1 MCAGWRQ
8 SVGGSSAK
16 KRGNRRAGGRLPLS
30 HGPCGARGGETHSSA
45 ACDAGN
51 NPRAAGLPP
60 ASTLAGIS
68 SVTPPQVHAVL
79 GDGSTAV
86 AFAQRAVAMELDA
99 LVPLLALIRSL
110 LVAAAARSSGSSAG
124 AVPLPLPPPPLDAL
138 LRVTS
143 PAFSPRQQQHIGS
156 KSQPSGTRGGGRGRQ
171 ALPPQRAS
179 VAAAE

>member
-86 AFAQRAVAMELDA
+86 AFAQRAVAMEKDA

-110 LVAAAARSSGSSAG
+110 IVAATAQSPVPSAG
-124 AVPLPLPPPPLDAL
+124 DVPLPPPPPPHDAL
-138 LRVTS
+138 LRVT
-143 PAFSPRQQQHIGS
+143 RQHHHPMPTS
-156 KSQPSGTRGGGRGRQ
+156 
-171 ALPPQRAS
+171 LF
-179 VAAAE
+179 